1 MLKTITII
9 IKDKTMKLKLLP
21 KYENTIV
28 EIKGIKFDSDVVNEG
43 EYPFFY
49 QNGFAHLFE
58 VEQEQP
64 IQQPKAK
71 KYKGIKEDGKK

>member
-1 MLKTITII
+1 
-9 IKDKTMKLKLLP
+9 MKLRLLP

-28 EIKGIKFDSDVVNEG
+28 EIKGIKFDSQIVNEG

-64 IQQPKAK
+64 KAK
-71 KYKGIKEDGKK
+71 KYKGIKEDGKDK

>member
-1 MLKTITII
+1 
-9 IKDKTMKLKLLP
+9 MKLKLLP

-28 EIKGIKFDSDVVNEG
+28 EIKGIKFDATINNEG

-58 VEQEQP
+58 VEEKSIQEP
-64 IQQPKAK
+64 IKPK
-71 KYKGIKEDGKK
+71 KYKGIKQDGKENE